1 MTSGRLAVAGGH
13 PTSTVGSMPL
23 QCLCHMGLR
32 GSTSLVPRPSCPLIP
47 GAAPWCVSLPWP
59 TFPRLHCPLPPS
71 VRQCCC
77 VLDQEERLCPL
88 QWACPSVRASRA
100 GYGAYTATPRGVKVR
115 VPRPSPMCSAGV
127 LSPTSSPPGPRGRSP
142 HQNFGEGC
150 CVPRGWSVGDPSAS
164 PWEERITRPRVVALP
179 LLHLLEFC
187 CHCPSPHA
195 CTPGALCSL
204 GIPRWRSRKESAC

>member
-1 MTSGRLAVAGGH
+1 MSNSSGPHGLQPTRLLRPWDFPGK
-13 PTSTVGSMPL
+13 STGVE
-23 QCLCHMGLR
+23 CH
-32 GSTSLVPRPSCPLIP
+32 
-47 GAAPWCVSLPWP
+47 
-59 TFPRLHCPLPPS
+59 
-71 VRQCCC
+71 
-77 VLDQEERLCPL
+77 
-88 QWACPSVRASRA
+88 
-100 GYGAYTATPRGVKVR
+100 AYTTTPGGVEVR
-115 VPRPSPMCSAGV
+115 VPRLSLMCPAGV
-127 LSPTSSPPGPRGRSP
+127 RSPTSGPPGPRGGSP